1 MGKIKMAFCLVF
13 ALCMTLALTLIV
25 SCVGINVNSNGET
38 TASVGG
44 AATGGSSTSNTAV
57 QGSSEVEVKTL
68 NDVEG
73 KEWSLIEL
81 RSAGTT
87 VRIDRGK
94 LGGADTNGSFT
105 ISFQDGTVR
114 GVGWPNRYFGPYT
127 VGSGDTL
134 SMGELASTM
143 MAAFIEL
150 DELKEHDFYA
160 YLSKVTRRA
169 VLDGKLE
176 LYSTSD
182 GRETTLVFELR

>member
-1 MGKIKMAFCLVF
+1 MKRFRVIFGLLFVLCL
-13 ALCMTLALTLIV
+13 ALALTLNV
-25 SCVGINVNSNGET
+25 SCAGVAEAAVGEPVTFSGGTTPSGNSET
-38 TASVGG
+38 G
-44 AATGGSSTSNTAV
+44 
-57 QGSSEVEVKTL
+57 QRSSEVIVSTL

-73 KEWSLIEL
+73 KEWILTEL

-87 VRIDRGK
+87 TPIDRSK
-94 LGGADTNGSFT
+94 LGSADTNGSFT

-127 VGSGDTL
+127 VGSGETL
-134 SMGELASTM
+134 GIGDLASTM